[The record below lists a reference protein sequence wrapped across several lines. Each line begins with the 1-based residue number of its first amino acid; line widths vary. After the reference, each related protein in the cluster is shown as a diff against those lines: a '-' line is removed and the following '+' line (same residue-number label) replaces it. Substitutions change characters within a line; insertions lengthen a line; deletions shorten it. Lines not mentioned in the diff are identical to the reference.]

1 MKTMFSDKHR
11 IKLEINKRKSSDAF
25 KQSTS
30 KQSVSK
36 RGMTQYTEL
45 DENENTKYKNICV
58 SWNSAQCYAAAWMG
72 GEGLEENGYKHIP
85 SLFTRN
91 YHSIFC

>member
-1 MKTMFSDKHR
+1 MKIMFSDKHR

-36 RGMTQYTEL
+36 RGMTQHTEL

-58 SWNSAQCYAAAWMG
+58 S
-72 GEGLEENGYKHIP
+72 
-85 SLFTRN
+85 
-91 YHSIFC
+91 

>member
-1 MKTMFSDKHR
+1 MKTMFSDKNR

-36 RGMTQYTEL
+36 RGMKQYTEL
-45 DENENTKYKNICV
+45 NENENTKYKNICV
-58 SWNSAQCYAAAWMG
+58 SSAQCYAAAWMG
-72 GEGLEENGYKHIP
+72 GEGLEENGYKYIP
-85 SLFTRN
+85 LLFN
-91 YHSIFC
+91 